1 MTARKYQ
8 ELIAWQVA
16 DMLRRFIFRM
26 VLASSEAGRDLRL
39 RTQLLE
45 AARSVPANIAE
56 GFRRKSPGDF
66 ARFLDYSLASLAEAE
81 ERLGDGL
88 LLGYFTERD
97 HAAAFV
103 LAKRTLTATI
113 RLKQSQVRYAAEL
126 RKERTKLT
134 KPRKKPDPDSE

>member
-1 MTARKYQ
+1 
-8 ELIAWQVA
+8 
-16 DMLRRFIFRM
+16 M
-26 VLASSEAGRDLRL
+26 VLASAGAGRDLRL

-88 LLGYFTERD
+88 LLGYFTARD

-113 RLKQSQVRYAAEL
+113 RLKQSQVRYATEQ
-126 RKERTKLT
+126 RKKRTELT